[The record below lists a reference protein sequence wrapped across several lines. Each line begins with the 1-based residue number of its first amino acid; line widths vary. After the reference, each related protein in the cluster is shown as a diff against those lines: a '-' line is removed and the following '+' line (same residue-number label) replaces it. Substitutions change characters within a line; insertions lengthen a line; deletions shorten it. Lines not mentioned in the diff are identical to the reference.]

1 MTEYHLKQN
10 PKTKVLNL
18 FRKPFT
24 LPLFEKL
31 LVKLTVGNSST
42 FFKKLIPPDYLYKQG
57 SLRFVNRDG
66 INLKL
71 DISNVVDHYIYYG
84 VKDADYNSILNLITS
99 SKIILDIGANIGTTS
114 LYFAN
119 INSTAKI
126 YAFEPHPDTFNRAVE
141 NISLNNF
148 ENIQLI
154 KLGLGEAKESVK
166 LYEVN
171 EHNPGMNRIIAE
183 NKNLPFKIIEIDS
196 LDNIVLEYGI
206 QHIDLIKLDV
216 EGFEY
221 SVLKGAKNT
230 IAKWKP
236 SLFIELDDKNL
247 RENNSSAKDLIL
259 LLNSYGYTNIYRA
272 SDSAI
277 ITPETSFI
285 KCHYDI
291 VAN

>member
-1 MTEYHLKQN
+1 MSEYHLKQTS
-10 PKTKVLNL
+10 KTKILNV

-24 LPLFEKL
+24 LPPLEKI
-31 LVKLTVGNSST
+31 LVRLTAGKSLK
-42 FFKKLIPPDYLYKQG
+42 FFKKLIPPDYLYEKN
-57 SLRFVNRDG
+57 SLRLVKRNG

-84 VKDADYNSILNLITS
+84 VKDADYNPVLKAITS

-114 LYFAN
+114 LYFAT

-148 ENIQLI
+148 KNIQLI
-154 KLGLGEAKESVK
+154 KSGLGATKETVK

-183 NKNLPFKIIEIDS
+183 DKNLPFKIIEIDS
-196 LDNIVLEYGI
+196 LDSIVLKYGI
-206 QHIDLIKLDV
+206 EHIDMIKLDV

-221 SVLKGAKNT
+221 AVLKGARET
-230 IAKWKP
+230 LLKWKP
-236 SLFIELDDKNL
+236 LLFIELDDTNL
-247 RENNSSAKDLIL
+247 RENNSTAKDLIL

-272 SDSAI
+272 SNSEI
-277 ITPETSFI
+277 ITPDTSFI